1 MTPVA
6 ATAPRWR
13 PRIRDLV
20 ALASFSL
27 LWLAPMAYVGFLGG
41 PPAAWPTS
49 ARDLYAVSCLFGRG
63 SERISVFFVQVRY
76 ADRRGWFD
84 LDETEYFGLAPFG
97 HRTRFDRFMQRF
109 GYQDGAEAEAARLEL
124 ASWLAQAHTSRD
136 PEASEIT
143 AVRFLWADLVIRR
156 DAPPQGRWRKPARAE
171 AGSVRQL
178 GKILFLADERTP
190 P

>member
-6 ATAPRWR
+6 TTTGRGR
-13 PRIRDLV
+13 PRSRDLL
-20 ALASFSL
+20 ALASFGL
-27 LWLAPMAYVGFLGG
+27 LWLAPMAYVGTLGG

-49 ARDLYAVSCLFGRG
+49 ARDLYAVSCLFGPG
-63 SERISVFFVQVRY
+63 SERISVFYVQVRY

-84 LDETEYFGLAPFG
+84 LDETESFGLEPFG

-109 GYQDGAEAEAARLEL
+109 GYQDEAEAARLEL
-124 ASWLAQAHTSRD
+124 ATWLAQAHALRH

-143 AVRFLWADLVIRR
+143 AVRFLWADRVIHR
-156 DAPPQGRWRKPARAE
+156 DAPPQGRWRKPARSE

-178 GKILFLADERTP
+178 GKILFLEREGSP